1 MAASLMGSSQ
11 RLAALAFCLILLL
24 DITMPSLVLANKA
37 KGGGR
42 AQKRGGHKGGKGGGP
57 KGGGVAPNVPKPNPV
72 IPPNPIPAAGSAPAG
87 GGVPVPEAG
96 KGIIYHGGPLL
107 TGDINLSIIF
117 YGQFTAEQKNVVRSF
132 LRSLEN
138 TENDHIAAVHRWWDI
153 VEAYQ
158 LFTNKPGLNPTATP
172 PRLRIKVGTQQ
183 TDDKYT
189 VGKVLTIDFINSLFK
204 KADSGKPNTLV
215 VLFTGSQVTVT
226 GLCRGKCYEHGLV
239 DNKPYL
245 IVGNPEIECPGACAW
260 PFNRLDYGVP
270 TQATVKPPTETP
282 ALMPCSSTSP
292 PAWLLQSPTP
302 SIPDS
307 SNPDPRTTPS
317 RPAPPAITSSEVAQS
332 LARPESLSSTPLRV
346 DPTMPLERRV

>member
-1 MAASLMGSSQ
+1 M
-11 RLAALAFCLILLL
+11 
-24 DITMPSLVLANKA
+24 
-37 KGGGR
+37 
-42 AQKRGGHKGGKGGGP
+42 
-57 KGGGVAPNVPKPNPV
+57 
-72 IPPNPIPAAGSAPAG
+72 G

-96 KGIIYHGGPLL
+96 KGILYHGGPLL
-107 TGDINLSIIF
+107 TGDLNLSILF

-158 LFTNKPGLNPTATP
+158 LFTNKPGLDPTAAP

-183 TDDKYT
+183 SDDKYT

-215 VLFTGSQVTVT
+215 VLFTGSQVTVQ

-245 IVGNPEIECPGACAW
+245 IVGNPEIECPGACGW
-260 PFNRLDYGVP
+260 PFNRLDYGVSN
-270 TQATVKPPTETP
+270 QVTVKPPNGNAGIDAMLINFASGLAAAVTNPFNTGFFKPGPKDDPIEAGTACDNIFGSGAVPGQTGKVELDP
-282 ALMPCSSTSP
+282 ASGGSYNAIGEKGMKFML
-292 PAWLLQSPTP
+292 P
-302 SIPDS
+302 SVW
-307 SNPDPRTTPS
+307 NPRTNNCWT
-317 RPAPPAITSSEVAQS
+317 A
-332 LARPESLSSTPLRV
+332 L
-346 DPTMPLERRV
+346 